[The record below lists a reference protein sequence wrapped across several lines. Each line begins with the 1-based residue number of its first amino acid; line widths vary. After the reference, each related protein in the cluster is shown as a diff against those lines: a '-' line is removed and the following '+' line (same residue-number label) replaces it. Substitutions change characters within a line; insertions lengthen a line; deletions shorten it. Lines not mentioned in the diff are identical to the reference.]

1 MGDVALRLAAKK
13 SGRAIETVFGTPRAD
28 MQVQIRGI
36 ELEVQLGIEFL
47 HHRLGSHTHILID
60 CGT

>member
-1 MGDVALRLAAKK
+1 
-13 SGRAIETVFGTPRAD
+13 